1 MIDKINYFKSRK
13 NEIDTVKIVQR
24 LSDFCLELIEKL
36 SNGDEKIKEQLI
48 KKMVEEV
55 IKYSEKGNFIGAE
68 E

>member
-1 MIDKINYFKSRK
+1 MIDKINYFTSRK
-13 NEIDTVKIVQR
+13 DEIVTKKIVQR

-55 IKYSEKGNFIGAE
+55 IKYSEKENFTGAE
-68 E
+68 

>member
-1 MIDKINYFKSRK
+1 MKDKINYFTSRK
-13 NEIDTVKIVQR
+13 DEIGTKKIVQR

-55 IKYSEKGNFIGAE
+55 IKYSEKENFIGAE
-68 E
+68 